1 MLLLCSLFTLFPFT
15 AFHKIIITNDKPQL
29 YRPHIRTLPTCI
41 LVIFYS
47 NFFGLPTNHSEFG
60 HIMANKKN
68 TINKSTKP
76 KGGRALAYARI
87 DKTKK

>member
-1 MLLLCSLFTLFPFT
+1 MFIVYIISIYGVPQNYNHKRQTTVVSTTYTNTPDVHFGHILL
-15 AFHKIIITNDKPQL
+15 K
-29 YRPHIRTLPTCI
+29 
-41 LVIFYS
+41 
-47 NFFGLPTNHSEFG
+47 FFWITNHSEFG